1 MPRCHRS
8 ARALGTWRVTG
19 GGVMARHWQDAC
31 VDAVAKLPPLRAPR
45 FSGTI
50 PRGASRLPPNRD
62 ATTGRLTTA
71 HDWRRHGSRSQAGG
85 ILVGATVAVS
95 WLPYGEAP
103 AGGWVAVVAKLAS
116 IRPLP
121 LLGRIPLGDAHVP
134 SDSRRDDS
142 VTGGPRATD
151 RDAIPG
157 EVSSGSGMMTAA
169 ARHRSEAPIYS

>member
-1 MPRCHRS
+1 
-8 ARALGTWRVTG
+8 
-19 GGVMARHWQDAC
+19 MARHWQDAC

-95 WLPYGEAP
+95 WLPYGEARKSTRLNSSHGYT
-103 AGGWVAVVAKLAS
+103 ARAVT
-116 IRPLP
+116 RF
-121 LLGRIPLGDAHVP
+121 RE
-134 SDSRRDDS
+134 
-142 VTGGPRATD
+142 T
-151 RDAIPG
+151 IPG
-157 EVSSGSGMMTAA
+157 SSF
-169 ARHRSEAPIYS
+169 APW

>member
-1 MPRCHRS
+1 
-8 ARALGTWRVTG
+8 
-19 GGVMARHWQDAC
+19 MARHWQDAC

-103 AGGWVAVVAKLAS
+103 AGGVGRVSRRW
-116 IRPLP
+116 RPSDHCRYWDTRP
-121 LLGRIPLGDAHVP
+121 KIGRAHV
-134 SDSRRDDS
+134 
-142 VTGGPRATD
+142 
-151 RDAIPG
+151 
-157 EVSSGSGMMTAA
+157 
-169 ARHRSEAPIYS
+169 